1 MSLEEEVS
9 RARNATLLIEN
20 PMFRETFTLVRDGII
35 NALVDC
41 PIRDREG
48 AHELKLML
56 KLLGDLE
63 GNIKRVIDTGKM
75 AAIQLERDQKIS
87 EFKTKNRFA

>member
-1 MSLEEEVS
+1 M
-9 RARNATLLIEN
+9 
-20 PMFRETFTLVRDGII
+20 RDGII
-35 NALVDC
+35 SALVDC

-75 AAIQLERDQKIS
+75 AAIQLERDQKIT
-87 EFKTKNRFA
+87 EFKSKNKFA

>member
-1 MSLEEEVS
+1 MKIS
-9 RARNATLLIEN
+9 RARNATQLVEN
-20 PMFRETFTLVRDGII
+20 PMFRETFTLVRDGLI

-75 AAIQLERDQKIS
+75 AVMQLERDQKIT
-87 EFKTKNRFA
+87 EFKAKNKFA